1 MTNENTVRSFINR
14 LLKRF
19 NSKKVI
25 IYSSYLNYQRQ
36 LNAMYPTTLNASTA
50 YQLPQSAISL
60 QSAGLSPLQ
69 IDIPSPQPSSPT
81 FSTNFSQFLSGP
93 RPHFLSQY
101 PTSPAESVSSD
112 SIQRSV
118 LHVRTPYRASIIHV
132 PLHEASVRSQSAL
145 PYARLVQSPSSTSR
159 QSRSASPRDQNNR
172 FVAEMRMKL
181 KAARTRL
188 NLTQHDVAILISAQY
203 RRISQSAISRFETGS
218 LRTSHLVS
226 IAHDVRAWLNRIQ

>member
-1 MTNENTVRSFINR
+1 MNR
-14 LLKRF
+14 LRKRF
-19 NSKKVI
+19 NSRKVI
-25 IYSSYLNYQRQ
+25 ICFSYLNYQRQ
-36 LNAMYPTTLNASTA
+36 LNALYPTTLNASTA

-69 IDIPSPQPSSPT
+69 IDIPQPSSPT

-101 PTSPAESVSSD
+101 PTSPAESASSD
-112 SIQRSV
+112 SIQRSL

-226 IAHDVRAWLNRIQ
+226 IAHDVQAWLNRIQ